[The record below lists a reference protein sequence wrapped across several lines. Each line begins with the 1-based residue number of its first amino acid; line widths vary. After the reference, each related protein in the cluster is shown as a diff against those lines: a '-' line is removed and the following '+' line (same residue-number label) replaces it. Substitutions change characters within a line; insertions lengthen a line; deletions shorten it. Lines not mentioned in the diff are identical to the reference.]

1 MKGACTVWAGA
12 KDPKGS
18 DLSAFLLRG
27 EVGSWS
33 VEIWKRFR
41 KWGGI
46 PTGITQNIKD
56 LLASAE
62 IENIFENSDFIY
74 LLNQASGDRK
84 ILCER
89 LNISTQQAAHISNS
103 GPGQGLIFFGNVIL
117 PFVDD
122 FPQDNELYS
131 IMTTRPG
138 EAVREPIGGN
148 DGIPE
153 NNDIQQ

>member
-1 MKGACTVWAGA
+1 MCI
-12 KDPKGS
+12 
-18 DLSAFLLRG
+18 R
-27 EVGSWS
+27 
-33 VEIWKRFR
+33 
-41 KWGGI
+41 
-46 PTGITQNIKD
+46 
-56 LLASAE
+56 
-62 IENIFENSDFIY
+62 
-74 LLNQASGDRK
+74 DR
-84 ILCER
+84 
-89 LNISTQQAAHISNS
+89 NISTQQAAHISNS